1 MGNTSTKEARSGD
14 SGQRGQPSGLISGA
28 DPAHSSERSSN
39 RRNRVSRGDLGGILG
54 LGSPAGS
61 SSRTEPPY
69 ERRETR
75 QEREARRLERERVAR
90 VAERERSMKE
100 EHVDGGFLVTLG
112 TYTGPEDFN
121 KQIVRQLQV
130 SCSLLRRAGCT
141 VFLTSVSGRLSERSP
156 RSGEASTISTINGQ
170 SHKSSPPL
178 AASPSPRQTRLLPT
192 T

>member
-14 SGQRGQPSGLISGA
+14 SGQRGQTSGLLSGA
-28 DPAHSSERSSN
+28 DAAHSSERSSN

-61 SSRTEPPY
+61 SSRPEPPY

-75 QEREARRLERERVAR
+75 QEREARRLERERIAR

-130 SCSLLRRAGCT
+130 SCCFTVLVCT
-141 VFLTSVSGRLSERSP
+141 NFLTWFSGRLRERSP
-156 RSGEASTISTINGQ
+156 RSGEGSTISMINGQ
-170 SHKSSPPL
+170 NHKSSLPL
-178 AASPSPRQTRLLPT
+178 AASPSLHQMRFLLT